1 MDLTPEIVFSLIQS
15 DEKFPV
21 DFEDAWQ
28 WIGYSRKNAAKL
40 ALTGSSDKN
49 TPKTD
54 TTKTPFI
61 ENIDFC
67 ITIGKSSGGRKP
79 ELIYLT
85 IECFKSFCM
94 MAGTPRGR
102 EVRLYFLN
110 CEAELKR
117 KLEEER
123 NQQQANTKKHL
134 VGSIVS
140 KDIVSRYPKFDDE
153 FYELLY
159 KKRGNG
165 WENRDPKN
173 RPVCVANWTNTV
185 VYDRLYGGIGQDGV
199 KAKLLEVNPM
209 QENGRRKDL
218 HHWHLKQLGEF
229 HLSSHLAAVK
239 AIARISPDGDWNRFL
254 YNVKKGLPNGEA
266 LQLNLLEYMEFLE
279 YTDSLA
285 A

>member
-1 MDLTPEIVFSLIQS
+1 MDLTPEVVFSLIQS
-15 DEKFPV
+15 DEKFPI
-21 DFEDAWQ
+21 DFNDAWR
-28 WIGYSRKNAAKL
+28 WIGYSSKDTAKNVLSPK
-40 ALTGSSDKN
+40 KN
-49 TPKTD
+49 PSKN
-54 TTKTPFI
+54 FL
-61 ENIDFC
+61 EGVDFSRMF
-67 ITIGKSSGGRKP
+67 GKSSGGRKP
-79 ELIYLT
+79 ELITLT
-85 IECFKSFCM
+85 IDCFKSFCM
-94 MAGTPRGR
+94 MAGTPKGR
-102 EVRLYFLN
+102 EIRLYFLN

-123 NQQQANTKKHL
+123 NQQQANTKKRL

-279 YTDSLA
+279 YTESLA